1 MGIVLISDAALG
13 HASCQRL
20 CAQLRA
26 LQRPCFTVGMPLL
39 GLQPLAPP
47 TPDVTLSPMQLLGS
61 TLLEHATAI
70 GLFLHNP
77 DDVGRFTCAY
87 RALCRF
93 SGRQAVPV
101 FSGPLIPLVGDAL
114 IQDLSKRLS
123 CDLLLVS
130 GTYQLDAIHSLT
142 FNWQGHQAPPTTI
155 ASGFWFDPQPN
166 RETRGERMLL
176 ALIQDNIPSY
186 PGAQAQLIRHLQGW
200 AQQSPNWTVVLQRDH
215 AWQQDQLSTG
225 EAANT
230 PTNLV
235 AAAPEQMPYL
245 LNRCTACLTVSSPWI
260 FTAMA
265 WGRASMVLAD
275 YGINGV
281 QGTNIFFGSGAMHQL
296 RSIRHLDDMLRLPPV
311 NPIWLDAMGGSIRD
325 GSQRLLQALDALAT
339 NSEHQGARP

>member
-20 CAQLRA
+20 CAQLRS
-26 LQRPCFTVGMPLL
+26 LQRPCVTVGMPLQEV
-39 GLQPLAPP
+39 QPLAPP
-47 TPDVTLSPMQLLGS
+47 APDVTLAPMQLLGS
-61 TLLEHATAI
+61 TLLERATAI
-70 GLFLHNP
+70 GLFLQNP
-77 DDVGRFTCAY
+77 DEVGRFTSAY

-93 SGRQAVPV
+93 SGRPVVPV

-130 GTYQLDAIHSLT
+130 GTYQLDAIRSLT
-142 FNWQGHQAPPTTI
+142 FNWQAHQAPPTTI
-155 ASGFWFDPQPN
+155 ASGFWFDQQPG
-166 RETRGERMLL
+166 RETRVDRMLL

-200 AQQSPNWTVVLQRDH
+200 AQQSPHWTVILQRDH
-215 AWQQDQLSTG
+215 AWQHDHLSNG
-225 EAANT
+225 EAAST

-235 AAAPEQMPYL
+235 TAAPEQMLDL

-265 WGRASMVLAD
+265 WGRHSMVLAD

-281 QGTNIFFGSGAMHQL
+281 QGTNTFFGSGAMHQL
-296 RSIRHLDDMLRLPPV
+296 RSIRHLDDMLRLPSV
-311 NPIWLDAMGGSIRD
+311 NPVWLDAMGGSIRD
-325 GSQRLLQALDALAT
+325 GSQRLLRALDALIT